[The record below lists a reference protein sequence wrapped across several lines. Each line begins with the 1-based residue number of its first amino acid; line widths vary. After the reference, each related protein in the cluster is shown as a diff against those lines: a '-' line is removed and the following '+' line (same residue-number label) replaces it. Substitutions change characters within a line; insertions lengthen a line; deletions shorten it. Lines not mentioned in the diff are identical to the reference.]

1 MMFQYDDRLGISIPI
16 LTREWTEYRLEEQQL
31 IMHKWE
37 TERGTIPD
45 RIQEL
50 ERSINEKQDAL
61 NNEDSF
67 AASCQLNTEISELA
81 SIINDLWLW
90 FRTVPDVNGVDA
102 RQKIHS

>member
-1 MMFQYDDRLGISIPI
+1 MFQYDDRLGISIPI

-37 TERGTIPD
+37 TERGAIPD

-61 NNEDSF
+61 NNEDRF
-67 AASCQLNTEISELA
+67 AVSCQLNTEISELA

-90 FRTVPDVNGVDA
+90 FRTVPDVHEVTA
-102 RQKIHS
+102 QQKTHS

>member
-1 MMFQYDDRLGISIPI
+1 MFHYDNRLGISIPN
-16 LTREWTEYRLEEQQL
+16 LAREWTEYPLEEQQL

-37 TERGTIPD
+37 IERGAIPD
-45 RIQEL
+45 RIREL
-50 ERSINEKQDAL
+50 ERTINEKQDAL

-90 FRTVPDVNGVDA
+90 FRTVPDVK
-102 RQKIHS
+102 KIDVY

>member
-1 MMFQYDDRLGISIPI
+1 MFQYDDRLGISIPI
-16 LTREWTEYRLEEQQL
+16 LTREWAEYQLEEQQF

-61 NNEDSF
+61 NNEERF
-67 AASCQLNTEISELA
+67 ATSCQLNTEISELA

-90 FRTVPDVNGVDA
+90 FRTVPNVTEVDA
-102 RQKIHS
+102 QQKIHS

>member
-1 MMFQYDDRLGISIPI
+1 MFQRDDRLGISIPV
-16 LTREWTEYRLEEQQL
+16 LTREWTEYPLEEQQL

-37 TERGTIPD
+37 TERGAIPD

-50 ERSINEKQDAL
+50 ERSINEKQTAL

-67 AASCQLNTEISELA
+67 SASCQLNTDISELA

-90 FRTVPDVNGVDA
+90 FRTVPDVNGSDA
-102 RQKIHS
+102 PQKMHF